1 MCKSEANFT
10 VPSSNVTPP
19 YFICLFIDF
28 EGKALFEPGICCY
41 FTNWSTS
48 PKPACLCPCRLELLP
63 SPATPRLVR
72 DGDSNSGFLIK
83 NLMQYILIKFFN
95 LTELL
100 PSPPKL
106 PTHSIS
112 SSFLLLILIKQN
124 KTKKKIKIL
133 VW

>member
-1 MCKSEANFT
+1 MN
-10 VPSSNVTPP
+10 
-19 YFICLFIDF
+19 
-28 EGKALFEPGICCY
+28 
-41 FTNWSTS
+41 
-48 PKPACLCPCRLELLP
+48 LELAAISLTGQPAPNLP
-63 SPATPRLVR
+63 VSVPADLSYCHAQPRPDWCVMEIQTQV
-72 DGDSNSGFLIK
+72 FLIK